1 MQQIQNNAN
10 LIMTMIKVFEAQ
22 NSCWLWYSTA
32 FGLVFKSQKMM
43 MLICFI
49 MTTMRV
55 EVKDFFQGL
64 KKKQQINTTTC

>member
-1 MQQIQNNAN
+1 MQQIQNNTN

-22 NSCWLWYSTA
+22 NSCWLWYSTG
-32 FGLVFKSQKMM
+32 FRLVFKSQKMM

>member
-1 MQQIQNNAN
+1 MQQIQNNTN

-22 NSCWLWYSTA
+22 NSCWLWYSTG

-43 MLICFI
+43 MLIYFI